1 MSHDPICLNH
11 CSKPKGSLTSFLPY
25 SLARP
30 SNRKC
35 QYLRESSSSRKGH
48 DASKLQSEK
57 TLRGVVSQISL
68 KTPRYYAGLIM
79 HNVAKVVPVT
89 QLLDNYFTI
98 RALRVTANLFVL
110 LPSRVV

>member
-1 MSHDPICLNH
+1 MHSHVLVTESVNIFGNQAVVEKVTTPV
-11 CSKPKGSLTSFLPY
+11 SF
-25 SLARP
+25 
-30 SNRKC
+30 
-35 QYLRESSSSRKGH
+35 SRK
-48 DASKLQSEK
+48 KLLEG
-57 TLRGVVSQISL
+57 LSQISL

-98 RALRVTANLFVL
+98 RASRVTANLFVL